1 MKKNKTHREDEE
13 DISEE
18 IVFKT
23 YHDNNLIHFEVTLA
37 KDDEFFE
44 NKYFA
49 LISGL
54 PELGEIKDIN
64 TLKRIIKCLKAA
76 EKRWEEKTRLQSVH
90 D

>member
-1 MKKNKTHREDEE
+1 MKKYKTPIKEEE

-44 NKYFA
+44 NKYFT

-54 PELGEIKDIN
+54 PDKEIKDID
-64 TLKRIIKCLKAA
+64 TLKRIIKCLEAA
-76 EKRWEEKTRLQSVH
+76 EKRWRELKKN
-90 D
+90 

>member
-1 MKKNKTHREDEE
+1 MKKCKTPIKEEE

-54 PELGEIKDIN
+54 PDNEIKDIE
-64 TLKRIIKCLKAA
+64 TLRRIIKCLMTA
-76 EKRWEEKTRLQSVH
+76 EKRWGDMIHYGKK
-90 D
+90 